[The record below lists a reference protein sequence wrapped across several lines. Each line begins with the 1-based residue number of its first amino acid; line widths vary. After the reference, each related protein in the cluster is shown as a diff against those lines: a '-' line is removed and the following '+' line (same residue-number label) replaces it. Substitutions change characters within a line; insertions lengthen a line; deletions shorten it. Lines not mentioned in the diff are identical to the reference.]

1 MKKPALLLE
10 HILESIQIIER
21 VLPKAE
27 EEFAENSDTQDIV
40 IRRLEIIGEA
50 ARYLPDELKQARPE
64 ADWRRLIDLRN
75 LLIHEY
81 FNVDSGLLWN
91 NVRYYLP
98 TLKHAVQELIK
109 QED

>member
-1 MKKPALLLE
+1 M
-10 HILESIQIIER
+10 
-21 VLPKAE
+21 LPETE
-27 EEFAENSDTQDIV
+27 EEFSGSSDTQDIV

-50 ARYLPDELKQARPE
+50 ARYLPDELKQVWPE
-64 ADWRRLIDLRN
+64 ADWRRLTDLRN

-91 NVRYYLP
+91 NVRNYLP